1 MILSE
6 NAIRIANYFLM
17 WLETEYGENYSDIY
31 YINYGGGG
39 ALLAILIFCL
49 IQMFYPGKLSQTI
62 YGCGASIVFC
72 GYIIYDT
79 ERLIK
84 RFSYE
89 EQIWASVSLY
99 ADIINLFVSLLTAFR
114 AAN

>member
-39 ALLAILIFCL
+39 GEPYSLHLF
-49 IQMFYPGKLSQTI
+49 
-62 YGCGASIVFC
+62 GC
-72 GYIIYDT
+72 
-79 ERLIK
+79 
-84 RFSYE
+84 
-89 EQIWASVSLY
+89 
-99 ADIINLFVSLLTAFR
+99 
-114 AAN
+114 